1 MGIPLIGMDPYD
13 LTMGTTWLPWPYPG
27 ITLLGHRMPKLAIYV
42 PKKAKKEIDR
52 WRKRINFSQ
61 MFMRALEGEIRELQ
75 RAVDADDSQLTA
87 AAQHYRRQM
96 VDDREVVVSL
106 GHTEGARLVLEC
118 QLDPEA
124 IQTLVKWSEE
134 PELDGKQRDRIAEL
148 LGKDGDALRKS
159 VKTLGYRPE
168 THPGLDNDLFRGV
181 VRGVTDAWGRV
192 CEQMNQL

>member
-1 MGIPLIGMDPYD
+1 MGISFLS
-13 LTMGTTWLPWPYPG
+13 WPWPG

-75 RAVDADDSQLTA
+75 RAVDADDSQLAT

-96 VDDREVVVSL
+96 ADDREVVVSL

-118 QLDPEA
+118 QLDPKA
-124 IQTLVKWSEE
+124 IQTLVKWSDES
-134 PELDGKQRDRIAEL
+134 ELDGQQRERIGEF
-148 LGKDGDALRKS
+148 LGENRDALRKS
-159 VKTLGYRPE
+159 AKTLGYRPE
-168 THPGLDNDLFRGV
+168 THPGLENDLFHGV